1 MRTYDLWKHYSLVTN
16 SLVRHF
22 NNFSIVFM
30 SWRSKLY
37 LPNFFRKMYFA
48 SEGKRVVVPSRHFY
62 KSELSMPNYMII
74 YQSLMI
80 PVFFSRLS
88 R

>member
-1 MRTYDLWKHYSLVTN
+1 MRTYDLWKHYSLITN

-37 LPNFFRKMYFA
+37 LRKLFPKMYVA
-48 SEGKRVVVPSRHFY
+48 SEGKRVVVPSRYFN

-80 PVFFSRLS
+80 PVFFTRLS